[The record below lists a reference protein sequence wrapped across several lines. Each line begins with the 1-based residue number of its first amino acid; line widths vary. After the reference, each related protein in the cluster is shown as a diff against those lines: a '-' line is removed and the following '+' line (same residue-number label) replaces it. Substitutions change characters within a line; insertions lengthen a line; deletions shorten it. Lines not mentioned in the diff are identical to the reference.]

1 MEERSSG
8 VLLHISSLPG
18 EFGIGDF
25 GSGAY
30 NFVDFLYRSG
40 QKNWQILPLGITSYG
55 DSPYQS
61 FSAFAGNPYFIDL
74 NEFIGSGFISKEEVE
89 KFDFGEDPSKVNYG
103 LLYENKIPLL
113 KQAYRNSKDL
123 IIKDLEGFVKENY
136 GWIRDF
142 ALFMAIKES
151 YGNVSWLEW
160 DKKYKAYNSEEVLDF
175 EKEYKDEIYFWIF
188 TQYYFWKQWKKLKK
202 YANKK
207 DVKIIGDLPI
217 YVSTDSVDVWKD
229 PHLFKLDKDFQP
241 ITVAGVP
248 SDDFSELG
256 QLWGNPTYD
265 WENMEKEGYSWWV
278 DRIHHS
284 FKQFDILRI
293 DHFKGFESFWEV
305 EFQSKDARKGKWRQG
320 PGIEL
325 FRKIE
330 EELGSLDIVA
340 EDLGFNTENLE
351 KLVSETGFP
360 NMKIL
365 QFGFNHKEEN
375 NHMVHQFKENML
387 AYTGTHDNQTIMGW
401 FKEAGIEDKEYVE
414 EYFKL
419 DKIEGYNWG
428 IIRGLWSSVARL
440 TIVPLQDILGLDNG
454 ARMNTPAILGG
465 NWTWRYRESMLKDR
479 LARKLKDLTELY
491 WR

>member
-30 NFVDFLYRSG
+30 NFVDFLYKSG

-74 NEFIGSGFISKEEVE
+74 NEFIGSGFISREEVK

-103 LLYENKIPLL
+103 LLYENKMLLL
-113 KQAYRNSKDL
+113 KQAYSNSKDL
-123 IIKDLEGFVKENY
+123 IIEDLEGFVKENY

-151 YGNVSWLEW
+151 YGNISWLEW
-160 DKKYKAYNSEEVLDF
+160 DRQYKIYNSKEVLDF
-175 EKEYKDEIYFWIF
+175 EKKYKDEIYFWVF
-188 TQYYFWKQWKKLKK
+188 TQYYFWKQWKKLKEF
-202 YANKK
+202 ANKK
-207 DVKIIGDLPI
+207 GIKIIGDLPI

-241 ITVAGVP
+241 IAVAGVP

-256 QLWGNPTYD
+256 QLWGNPTYN

-278 DRIHHS
+278 DRINHS

-305 EFQSKDARKGKWRQG
+305 EFQSDDARVGEWRQG

-325 FRKIE
+325 FRRIE
-330 EELGSLDIVA
+330 KELGSLDIVA

-351 KLVSETGFP
+351 KLVRETGFP

-365 QFGFNHKEEN
+365 QFGFNHREEN

-428 IIRGLWSSVARL
+428 IIRGLWASVARL
-440 TIVPLQDILGLDNG
+440 TIVPLQDILGLDNR
-454 ARMNTPAILGG
+454 ARMNTPASLGG

-479 LARKLKDLTELY
+479 LARKLKDVTKLY